1 MSVSTINSPVTGTYR
16 IDPGSS
22 SIEFTT
28 RHMFG
33 LGKVVGSFSLDG
45 GSVTVADTATDSSVS
60 ATASAASFATD
71 KQRRDEHVKSPAL
84 LDVVRFPEIEFRST
98 GLVNEGSRWTLRG
111 ELTAHGVTAPVEFVV
126 TELRSDP
133 TTFTVR
139 ATGTVDR
146 YAHGITKVK
155 GLAGRH
161 ITLDVTVHAVAN

>member
-1 MSVSTINSPVTGTYR
+1 MSVSTMNTPATGTYR

-22 SIEFTT
+22 SIGFTT

-33 LGKVVGSFSLDG
+33 LGKVVGTFAIDG
-45 GSVTVADTATDSSVS
+45 GSVTVAEEAADSSVS

-71 KQRRDEHVKSPAL
+71 KERRDEHVKSSAL
-84 LDVVRFPEIEFRST
+84 LDVDRFPEIAFRST
-98 GLVNEGSRWTLRG
+98 ALVNNGAHWTLRG
-111 ELTAHGVTAPVEFVV
+111 DLTAHGVTAPVEFVV

-155 GLAGRH
+155 GMAGRH